1 MRLVLYQP
9 DIPQN
14 LGAIIRLGA
23 CLDLPIEV
31 VEPCGFPL
39 TDAKAK
45 RAALDY
51 GETAALNRH
60 ASWGEF
66 LASGAR
72 KEGRLVL
79 FSTKAT
85 ALLQDFAFE
94 RNDLLMFGR
103 ESAGVP
109 ADVANR
115 ADALVRIPLKPG
127 SRSLNVAMS
136 AGIAAFEAMRQT
148 GGLSGKL

>member
-1 MRLVLYQP
+1 MRLVLFQP

-51 GETAALNRH
+51 GAAAQVNRH
-60 ASWGEF
+60 VSWEQFAASP
-66 LASGAR
+66 AR
-72 KEGRLVL
+72 REGRLVL
-79 FSTKAT
+79 FTTKGAT
-85 ALLQDFAFE
+85 LLQDFTFLPT
-94 RNDLLMFGR
+94 DLLMFGR

-109 ADVANR
+109 ESVAEQ
-115 ADALVRIPLKPG
+115 ADARVRIPLNAAA
-127 SRSLNVAMS
+127 RSLNVAIS
-136 AGIAAFEAMRQT
+136 AGIAAFEALRQCD
-148 GGLSGKL
+148 GLSRS